1 MTKHHTMNDRLKL
14 ARIAAGFDTA
24 TAAIERHY
32 WNATLYR
39 HHENGKS
46 SFSRIEAKN
55 YAYAYN
61 VSADWLLFGDNSNL
75 KISN

>member
-1 MTKHHTMNDRLKL
+1 MIKSLTMNDRLKL

-32 WNATLYR
+32 WRAALYR